1 MIYFK
6 MLFFYFFKY
15 AEIHHPNFIRS
26 KLYISW
32 NRRCEIS
39 LSNNGRGNIN
49 EQKIYTKHHNYY
61 LKSSQFGDKK
71 LQTLEDNDEVV
82 IITSESTN
90 VTLSVTLDKRHKTFI
105 EKEIDRSGL
114 EINTVEGI
122 CNVSQ

>member
-1 MIYFK
+1 
-6 MLFFYFFKY
+6 ML
-15 AEIHHPNFIRS
+15 AET
-26 KLYISW
+26 W
-32 NRRCEIS
+32 RCEIS

-49 EQKIYTKHHNYY
+49 EQKIYTKYHNYY

-82 IITSESTN
+82 IISSESTN
-90 VTLSVTLDKRHKTFI
+90 FTLSVTLDKRDMTFI

-114 EINTVEGI
+114 EINKVEGI